1 MFPVLIDSPTLQG
14 RIQEMAGH
22 LRHREFAAGGE
33 DALLLCVL
41 EGALPFTRQLCRFLG
56 RGGEDF
62 DRIRLSS
69 YGAGTESSGRV
80 EIVDDMGE
88 DPRGRR
94 VVVLEDIVDTGRT
107 LHFLR
112 HHLLSRGASAVEI
125 YTLLD
130 KPSRRVVDVP
140 LERVGFEIPDHFV
153 LGFGL
158 DVAGQYRDLPYI
170 GIYEEDLALQQRR
183 KEA

>member
-14 RIQEMAGH
+14 RIQEMAGD
-22 LRHREFAAGGE
+22 LRHSQAAAGGE
-33 DALLLCVL
+33 DPLLLSVL
-41 EGALPFTRQLCRFLG
+41 EGALPFTRQMCRYLG
-56 RGGEDF
+56 RGVEDF
-62 DRIRLSS
+62 DRIKLSS
-69 YGAGTESSGRV
+69 YGNDTESSGRV
-80 EIVDDMGE
+80 EIVQDMSQ

-94 VVVLEDIVDTGRT
+94 VIIFEDIVDTGRT
-107 LHFLR
+107 LDFLR
-112 HHLLSRGASAVEI
+112 RRLLAQGASAVEI

-130 KPSRRVVDVP
+130 KPSRRLVGVP
-140 LERVGFEIPDHFV
+140 LHRVGFEIPDQFV

-170 GIYEEDLALQQRR
+170 GIYQEDLAVQERR